1 MQQQQNLPENK
12 LVVSSVETEAGRGR
26 KGAGRGLRGT
36 DQ

>member
-12 LVVSSVETEAGRGR
+12 LVVSSVETEAGERQER
-26 KGAGRGLRGT
+26 SRGLRGT